1 MPNVNQA
8 AKAWELE
15 LSRRVGE
22 AVQTR
27 RKALKLTAQQLAQR
41 TRDLGY
47 PVSRV
52 AISKIE
58 GNLRAGKLDIAE
70 LLVLAVA
77 LEIPPALLLFPTF
90 PDGTVELLPGSRPST
105 LKARAWICGDAP
117 IPLRVHGDGI
127 SGQIARPNMGVGLV
141 GAVASRTNLDTDIA
155 NFRRAEQV
163 QETAGDVMAVES
175 IRRTIDSLGER
186 LFSLE
191 TQIAEAKAALW
202 GTSVEDE
209 SDA

>member
-1 MPNVNQA
+1 
-8 AKAWELE
+8 
-15 LSRRVGE
+15 
-22 AVQTR
+22 
-27 RKALKLTAQQLAQR
+27 
-41 TRDLGY
+41 
-47 PVSRV
+47 
-52 AISKIE
+52 
-58 GNLRAGKLDIAE
+58 
-70 LLVLAVA
+70 
-77 LEIPPALLLFPTF
+77 
-90 PDGTVELLPGSRPST
+90 
-105 LKARAWICGDAP
+105 
-117 IPLRVHGDGI
+117 
-127 SGQIARPNMGVGLV
+127 MGVGLV
-141 GAVASRTNLDTDIA
+141 GAVASRTNLDTEIA